1 MAWKGQQSEPID
13 YISLL
18 SVLINS
24 KIQQTNPPLYQVIS
38 ELLRRLNDN
47 KKAVDTAIE
56 ELEVQTTTIGDT
68 IINISGITGDASFI
82 TVNDETISL
91 PNSVQLLAGT
101 GINFDD
107 SVPNKRTI
115 IATGGTGGGSGGVLP
130 MVNGEEPP
138 QLLSNG
144 VGDLVIIPYTYTP

>member
-68 IINISGITGDASFI
+68 IINISGITGDATFI